1 MCTVVDRFV
10 PMKKLQVVGRMEER
24 ERERARER
32 EREREERERE
42 REREREKRERES
54 RVLVWQTGDTCK
66 ASFSLPGKACEACLL
81 LPLLQNILS
90 TVNLLSIDKA

>member
-24 ERERARER
+24 ERERERER
-32 EREREERERE
+32 EKREREERERE
-42 REREREKRERES
+42 RERERES

>member
-10 PMKKLQVVGRMEER
+10 PMKKGLWQWLQVVGRMEER
-24 ERERARER
+24 ERERR
-32 EREREERERE
+32 
-42 REREREKRERES
+42 RERES

-66 ASFSLPGKACEACLL
+66 ASFSLASKACEACLL

-90 TVNLLSIDKA
+90 TVNLLSIDKP

>member
-24 ERERARER
+24 ERER

-42 REREREKRERES
+42 RERERES

>member
-32 EREREERERE
+32 EREKREK